1 MNLAVDVTHRF
12 GSFLLEASFV
22 SEGRLTAFFGRSGSG
37 KTSLVNIIAGIVR
50 PDRGRIVLDDTVLV
64 DTERRI
70 FVPKYRRRVGYVF
83 QEGRLFPHLTVR
95 QNLLF
100 GRWFIAK
107 RERHIDL
114 DQVLDLLGI
123 AHLMDRRPGAL
134 SGGEKQRVAI
144 GRALL
149 TSPRVLL
156 LDEPLASLD
165 DSRKEEI
172 LPFIERLRDEAD
184 VPIVYVSHSISE
196 VTRLATTVVV
206 IQDGR
211 IVAVGPPTDVLGRE
225 GLLDAHDA
233 GEAGTL
239 IEAVVAE
246 HDPSFGLTT
255 LRSPA
260 GVLQAPRVELPIG
273 TPVRVRIRAR
283 DVMIATAR
291 PDGLSALNLLPGRVT
306 ALDGSGQGSVAVGL
320 DCGGVRLTARL
331 TRKSVDT
338 LRLTPGR
345 EVYAVIK
352 SVALDRESLGRAP
365 AGVMAAADRRLPS
378 TEGGTAGARE
388 TGR

>member
-50 PDRGRIVLDDTVLV
+50 PDRGRIVLEDTVLV

-100 GRWFIAK
+100 GRWFTAK
-107 RERHIDL
+107 RERQIGL

-123 AHLMDRRPGAL
+123 AHLLDRRPGAL

-149 TSPRVLL
+149 TSPRLLL

-165 DSRKEEI
+165 DTRKEEI
-172 LPFIERLRDEAD
+172 LPFIERLRDEAE

-206 IQDGR
+206 ILDGR
-211 IVAVGPPTDVLGRE
+211 IAAVGPPTDVLGRE

-239 IEAVVAE
+239 IEAVVTE
-246 HDPSFGLTT
+246 HDLSFGLTT
-255 LRSPA
+255 LQSPA

-291 PDGLSALNLLPGRVT
+291 PDGLSALNLLSGRVT
-306 ALDGSGQGSVAVGL
+306 ALDGSGEGSVAVGL

-338 LRLTPGR
+338 LRLAPGR

>member
-1 MNLAVDVTHRF
+1 MSLAVEVTHRF

-37 KTSLVNIIAGIVR
+37 KTSLINIIAGIVR

-70 FVPKYRRRVGYVF
+70 FLPKYRRRVGYVF

-100 GRWFIAK
+100 GRWFTAK
-107 RERHIDL
+107 RERHIGL

-149 TSPRVLL
+149 TSPRLLL

-165 DSRKEEI
+165 DTRKEEI
-172 LPFIERLRDEAD
+172 LPFIERLRDEAE

-206 IQDGR
+206 ILDGR
-211 IVAVGPPTDVLGRE
+211 IAAVGPPTDVLGRA

-246 HDPSFGLTT
+246 HDLSFGLTA

-260 GVLQAPRVELPIG
+260 GVLQAPRLDLPVG

-283 DVMIATAR
+283 DVMIATTR
-291 PDGLSALNLLPGRVT
+291 PEGLSALNVLPGRVT
-306 ALDGSGQGSVAVGL
+306 ALDGAGEGPVAIDL

-338 LRLTPGR
+338 LRLAPGR

-365 AGVMAAADRRLPS
+365 AG
-378 TEGGTAGARE
+378 AR
-388 TGR
+388 G